1 MDILWMV
8 ISWCI
13 FGLIVGAIARLLV
26 PGRQSMSIVATILL
40 GIIGSFIGGF
50 LGSLI
55 FGGEI
60 TLRNPAGWIGGIIGA
75 VIALL
80 IFLRMSRSSAV

>member
-1 MDILWMV
+1 MGLIWMI
-8 ISWCI
+8 ISWSV

-26 PGRQSMSIVATILL
+26 PGEQPIGFLGTILL
-40 GIIGSFIGGF
+40 GIVGSFVGGF
-50 LGSLI
+50 LGSLL

-60 TLRNPAGWIGGIIGA
+60 NLSNPAGWIGGIIGA

-80 IFLRMSRSSAV
+80 IYTRIGKKEST